1 MRARRRRRARRM
13 RVRRDGARRLMLLAF
28 LGIAALLFATTAGSA
43 AATPGATSG
52 AGRAHTSRGL
62 EVDVMNEPVRGGEPE
77 LAIDPLHPQDL
88 VLGHTVVGNSY
99 SNPGNALAAVD

>member
-1 MRARRRRRARRM
+1 MRARRG
-13 RVRRDGARRLMLLAF
+13 GARRLLAS
-28 LGIAALLFATTAGSA
+28 LGIGALLFATTAGSA
-43 AATPGATSG
+43 AATPGA
-52 AGRAHTSRGL
+52 GRAHPSGGL

-99 SNPGNALAAVD
+99 RIPGTYWRPSMVVFS